1 MLFWMTKVIM
11 MKILVKWTIL
21 ISLENFGNVILRNSK
36 FFCNKNKIDEF
47 FSYNEIIEIIGEIIN
62 NTNSLNYIFD
72 SLDQINL
79 KIKTK

>member
-1 MLFWMTKVIM
+1 MTKVIM

-21 ISLENFGNVILRNSK
+21 ISLENFGNVILRNCE
-36 FFCNKNKIDEF
+36 FFCSKNKIDEF

-62 NTNSLNYIFD
+62 NKNCLINID

-79 KIKTK
+79 KNITK